1 MSLVRAEFRK
11 LTRRK
16 MYPVMLAILI
26 LLTLLLAAM
35 VFLLTSAA
43 PELAGDAP
51 APEKPGAYGFGAL
64 QVAGQ
69 AWWFGVILAA
79 AVLGGEVAGTA
90 WATALTRDSRK
101 WAHIGSRLLIFGAAA
116 WLALLLSTAVW
127 GLVVFFAAE
136 GSGGPGLAEWLGWAW
151 RFGLIAAAWTSI
163 GMAAVALTRSVGA
176 AIGIALGLSLVDSVL
191 APFVGPYEQVSIA
204 AGGNA
209 LFGVGEDLPFAELLP
224 GGDMLLAHAAA
235 IMVGWA
241 AVGLAVTWWGLQRR
255 DA

>member
-1 MSLVRAEFRK
+1 MSLIRAELRK

-26 LLTLLLAAM
+26 LLTLVLAAL
-35 VFLLTSAA
+35 VFFLTRIE
-43 PELAGDAP
+43 PEFAGDAP
-51 APEKPGAYGFGAL
+51 APQKPGAYGFGAL

-69 AWWFGVILAA
+69 AWWFGVILATT
-79 AVLGGEVAGTA
+79 VLGGEVAGTA

-116 WLALLLSTAVW
+116 WLAFLLGTAVW
-127 GLVVFFAAE
+127 GLVVLFAAE
-136 GSGGPGLAEWLGWAW
+136 GTGGPGLSELLGWAW
-151 RFGLIAAAWTSI
+151 RFGLIAGAWTSI

-176 AIGIALGLSLVDSVL
+176 AIGIALGLSLVDSIL
-191 APFVGPYEQVSIA
+191 APFVGPYEQVSVT

-209 LFGVGEDLPFAELLP
+209 LFDVGGDVPFAAFLP
-224 GGDMLLAHAAA
+224 GGDMTLTHAAA
-235 IMVGWA
+235 IMASWTVVGVA
-241 AVGLAVTWWGLQRR
+241 LTWWGFQRR